1 MPPKTPHRIYEDYA
15 YSDAARAEC
24 IWPRPEGDW
33 PALEGDQQVEI
44 AVIGGG
50 FTGLSAALH
59 LAEAGAEVVVLD
71 AKAPGWGA
79 SGRNGG
85 FCTIGGDKL
94 GLRGI
99 RKRFGE
105 DATHAYFS
113 AQKAAVELVAELLER
128 HKLDA
133 QTHSDGELVLAHT
146 PRAMAGLRAEQSE
159 WAELGHPPE
168 LIPAEDLK
176 SRGMNGAFHGGLIL
190 PLGFALNPGRYV
202 SGLAS
207 AAKKAGAN
215 LSAHSPVTQIDH
227 AGTPHVLTT
236 PTARIT
242 AKKLIIATNGYSSDG
257 VPDWLTGRYLPVQSN
272 ILVTRKLTQDEIAA
286 QGWSTDL
293 MAYDSRNLLH
303 YFRLLPDGRFLF
315 GARGNVG
322 ASAEGQAA
330 MRTRMK
336 QHLAAMFPAW
346 RDVETPQFWS
356 GLISLSQD
364 LLPYA
369 GPIGDS
375 TTAWAGL
382 NYHGN
387 GVAMGTWTGARLA
400 EMALGRITELP
411 VHTRPLPRFPFPA
424 LRRNYLH
431 AAFVGYRLKD
441 GPPPK

>member
-1 MPPKTPHRIYEDYA
+1 MSSKAPRRIYEDYA
-15 YSDAARAEC
+15 YSDAPRAEC
-24 IWPRPEGDW
+24 IWPSPKGEW
-33 PALEGDQQVEI
+33 PALAGEHQVDVAI
-44 AVIGGG
+44 VGGG

-59 LAEAGAEVVVLD
+59 LAEAGADVLVLD

-94 GLRGI
+94 GLSAI

-105 DATHAYFS
+105 DATRAYFS
-113 AQKAAVELVAELLER
+113 AQKAAVELVAELLDR
-128 HKLDA
+128 HNINA
-133 QTHSDGELVLAHT
+133 ETHSDGELLLAHS
-146 PRAMAGLRAEQSE
+146 PAAMADLRAEQAE
-159 WAELGHPPE
+159 WATLGHPAE
-168 LIPAEDLK
+168 LIPESDLMA
-176 SRGMNGAFHGGLIL
+176 RGMNGAFHGGLIL
-190 PLGFALNPGRYV
+190 PLGFALNPGHYV
-202 SGLAS
+202 SGLAR
-207 AAKKAGAN
+207 AAQSAGAT
-215 LSAHSPVTQIDH
+215 LSAHSPVTRIKHTDTRH
-227 AGTPHVLTT
+227 ILTT

-272 ILVTRKLTQDEIAA
+272 ILVTRKLTPDEIAA

-315 GARGNVG
+315 GARGNVA
-322 ASAEGQAA
+322 ASAKGQAA
-330 MRTRMK
+330 MRVRMK
-336 QHLAAMFPAW
+336 HHLSAMFPAW
-346 RDVETPQFWS
+346 RDVDTPYFWS

-375 TTAWAGL
+375 KTAWAGL

-400 EMALGRITELP
+400 DMALGRVFKLP
-411 VHTRPLPRFPFPA
+411 VHTRPLPRFPFPP

-431 AAFVGYRLKD
+431 AAFIGYRLKD